1 MIWKR
6 NCVLCWINN
15 LKRGR
20 REESTFS
27 MVFSWSLPF
36 PSWARTP
43 SRAELITHPGFIL
56 ISFLLLWRSP
66 FPSPLFVKLLRLR
79 KGLERTMPE
88 GYSKSSLPK
97 REVLARTFPFRQVPL
112 GQEGAGFVNI
122 HPPYQVRS
130 PKFKKRTEAS
140 DRRSIWGGW
149 AVGSIPWVPTLF
161 LSQADTYIGYALLWW
176 REEDSERHHGFLGT
190 KKNLNWTSCNSKWT
204 IS

>member
-20 REESTFS
+20 RVHLLNGILFITALPHLGLESHLGLNLSPTLGS
-27 MVFSWSLPF
+27 SWSLFSSFEELPF
-36 PSWARTP
+36 LPPSLW
-43 SRAELITHPGFIL
+43 S
-56 ISFLLLWRSP
+56 SFLP
-66 FPSPLFVKLLRLR
+66 IMPQIK
-79 KGLERTMPE
+79 KGIWTMPE

-97 REVLARTFPFRQVPL
+97 REVPAKTFPFRKVPL

-122 HPPYQVRS
+122 HPLYQVRS
-130 PKFKKRTEAS
+130 PKFKRGTEAS
-140 DRRSIWGGW
+140 GRRSIWGGW

-176 REEDSERHHGFLGT
+176 RGEDSERHHGCLG
-190 KKNLNWTSCNSKWT
+190 KKKIKLDQV
-204 IS
+204 